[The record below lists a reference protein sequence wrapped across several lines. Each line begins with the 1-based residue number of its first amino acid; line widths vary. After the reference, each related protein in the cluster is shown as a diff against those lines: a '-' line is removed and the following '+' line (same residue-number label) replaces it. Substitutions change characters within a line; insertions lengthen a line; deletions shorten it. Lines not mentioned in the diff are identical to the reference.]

1 MKTKHL
7 LTAIMLPAAFA
18 ACTNEDIE
26 GISQGAQGV
35 EGRKL
40 VENVTLN
47 VGNGVESRLAYGNG
61 YTWEAGDQIGACL
74 MDNITDDYQDE
85 SKLWHDWFT
94 FVNYIQTNY
103 KFVRDA
109 EGNWTTEAKM
119 GEGNYFFHYP
129 YNANLGLRDAYTFTA
144 AEQTLEGTDN
154 ASLLKAYASNNSFV
168 GYGKVKSGDNENEAV
183 KIDMVPV
190 FGATGFTLKN
200 TGTNTYT
207 IERIILK
214 GSKVANSATVDPK
227 DCSNDIQYSAAV
239 DQTSST
245 DFNVAQYVADPSED
259 HTLVAD
265 GYYDPDWAD
274 YNKVAA
280 LKDVLKYGDA
290 DQTVEV
296 TIKAGN
302 SIKPQQSINL
312 IAMVAP
318 AELNNENQ
326 ALVDIYTDKGIIK
339 DIDLSKRYTSNDES
353 GSITN
358 VLTDVALTEIGTGN
372 KVEITFDDTSLDVPA
387 TMNVDNEADLAT
399 LIHWNANVPTEI
411 TANLRADV
419 TITKAMYDELAK
431 SAIKKA
437 TISGGHKVTIASDVA
452 DGALDAFTF
461 IGVTNVIV
469 NGTQSMTKA
478 NGSPVEVAA
487 DATLNIAKDVT
498 LGAAITNKGTLNVNA
513 NVNTANAITNLSVM
527 TVATGK
533 KIDGTEAISNGEAS
547 TQTVGTITNAGT
559 ITVLSNNYGT
569 VTNTGVIGTEL
580 AVGSI
585 DRGKNTAD
593 GTIIN
598 NNGKV
603 FIKINE
609 GNIYANGTSTT
620 RVNDNSKGNI
630 IITELD
636 ADNGNFLT
644 VNKGNIVQEISEDAN
659 TDAIDMRANT
669 IWLSASLKVE
679 KKDADGNFVDV
690 NLYDDGS
697 SLKNGAMTIVATSA
711 NARIDGNDKKLRVG
725 ALEVDADSKLVL
737 NKVQVVV
744 PAQTNTVTMNGAA
757 DHKATLTI
765 NSNASIQV
773 AGQGNVDITVTETN
787 NGQNV
792 LDNNSSNT
800 TIKF

>member
-74 MDNITDDYQDE
+74 MDNITNDYQDE
-85 SKLWHDWFT
+85 NKLWHEWFT

-239 DQTSST
+239 NQISST

-259 HTLVAD
+259 YTLVAD
-265 GYYDPDWAD
+265 GYYDPYWAD

-280 LKDVLKYGDA
+280 LKDVLDYDDAA

-318 AELNNENQ
+318 AELNTVDQ

-353 GSITN
+353 GSTTN

-387 TMNVDNEADLAT
+387 TMDVDNEADLAT

-411 TANLRADV
+411 TATLNADV

-437 TISGGHKVTIASDVA
+437 TITGNHKVTIASDVA

-461 IGVTNVIV
+461 TGVTNVIV

-478 NGSPVEVAA
+478 NGSSVEVAA

-498 LGAAITNKGTLNVNA
+498 LGAAITNKGTLNINA
-513 NVNTANAITNLSVM
+513 NVVNQGITNLSAM
-527 TVATGK
+527 TVAAGK
-533 KIDGTEAISNGEAS
+533 KVTSRIDNGEKP
-547 TQTVGTITNAGT
+547 TKTVGTITNAGT

-569 VTNTGVIGTEL
+569 VTNTGVIGTE
-580 AVGSI
+580 AMVGSI
-585 DRGKNTAD
+585 PNGQNLAES
-593 GTIIN
+593 TIIN

-603 FIKINE
+603 FIKSNK

-620 RVNDNSKGNI
+620 RVNDNSEGNI

-644 VNKGNIVQEISEDAN
+644 VSDKKGNIVQEISEDAN

-679 KKDADGNFVDV
+679 KKDADGNFVEVDLI
-690 NLYDDGS
+690 NG

-711 NARIDGNDKKLRVG
+711 NARIDGNDQKLRVG

-744 PAQTNTVTMNGAA
+744 PDQTNTVTMNGAA

-787 NGQNV
+787 KGQNV

>member
-74 MDNITDDYQDE
+74 MDNITTDYQDE
-85 SKLWHDWFT
+85 NKLWHEWFN

-214 GSKVANSATVDPK
+214 GSNVANSATVDPTTCDNK
-227 DCSNDIQYSAAV
+227 IQYS
-239 DQTSST
+239 TSFDSQSAT
-245 DFNVAQYVADPSED
+245 TFNVAQYVADPSED
-259 HTLVAD
+259 YTLVAD
-265 GYYDPDWAD
+265 GYYDPYWAD

-280 LKDVLKYGDA
+280 LKDVLDYDDAA

-339 DIDLSKRYTSNDES
+339 DIDLHKRYTSNDNS
-353 GSITN
+353 GATTN

-387 TMNVDNEADLAT
+387 TMDVDNEADLAT

-411 TANLRADV
+411 TATLKADV

-437 TISGGHKVTIASDVA
+437 TITGNHKVTIASDVA

-461 IGVTNVIV
+461 TDVENVIV

-513 NVNTANAITNLSVM
+513 NVNTAKAITNLSVM

-559 ITVLSNNYGT
+559 ITVLSNDYGT

-580 AVGSI
+580 AVESI
-585 DRGKNTAD
+585 TRGQNTAD

-603 FIKINE
+603 FIGYNM

-690 NLYDDGS
+690 NLYEGS

-744 PAQTNTVTMNGAA
+744 PTQTGTVTMNGAA

-773 AGQGNVDITVTETN
+773 AGNGNVAITVAETN
-787 NGQNV
+787 EGQNV

-800 TIKF
+800 TITF